1 MRSAGTAT
9 GLPWRSWTRRCGR
22 TTSCG
27 TRRPS
32 FRSERGDGLW
42 YCSCTGRRGEP
53 RVCRGGAGPSGI
65 GTVSYSGYHT
75 ASRDR
80 YFHSPVRYYGWNFI
94 TLSPPTVPAAF
105 VVNIRFLFRPE
116 WPIPA
121 PPTHDHTLSN
131 DQLHPN
137 PPQNKQLDK
146 SIREK
151 NILEERWGS
160 FAISPNDTHT
170 QKQND
175 TLRHR
180 TTDNININ
188 IHGGEYGGEHGG
200 SLTSLRR
207 TGTSLLPR
215 VAATSHQPPQPS

>member
-1 MRSAGTAT
+1 M
-9 GLPWRSWTRRCGR
+9 
-22 TTSCG
+22 
-27 TRRPS
+27 
-32 FRSERGDGLW
+32 
-42 YCSCTGRRGEP
+42 
-53 RVCRGGAGPSGI
+53 
-65 GTVSYSGYHT
+65 SYSGYHT

-188 IHGGEYGGEHGG
+188 INIHGGEYGGEHGG